1 MRHKTAF
8 VFVLA
13 ASFLAASSVI
23 TQAQD
28 QRVHVSLSGG
38 YTAPNSDVRDRLGDG
53 YNFNFGVDVAINPV
67 VSIEALYS
75 FNGLGDKRISIPVSP
90 EVNPLEGDAVPTDFF
105 GNMNMQYGTVFAE
118 LRYHYIWKPT
128 IEGATLPTQVPDGVT
143 SPTDSLAGRKAN
155 GQFLATTFGVRF

>member
-23 TQAQD
+23 AQAQD

-105 GNMNMQYGTVFAE
+105 GNMNMQYGTTSLIVQAAE
-118 LRYHYIWKPT
+118 
-128 IEGATLPTQVPDGVT
+128 G
-143 SPTDSLAGRKAN
+143 
-155 GQFLATTFGVRF
+155 GVRPFGLVGMGCTIGRSK